1 MAVLTGTTSTFGVG
15 VAGGNRE
22 DLEDVIWDLFPD
34 ETYCLTSFD
43 RVDASATYHEWL
55 LDRLVAPAAN
65 IQIEGDD
72 PTFTSIVSASRVGNF
87 QQISSKK
94 FLVSRT
100 QERVAKAGRRTETAR
115 QLVKQMR
122 ELKNDMEFA
131 IVRNQSSS
139 VGGSATGRAT
149 ASIESWLATNAIRAT
164 TTASAATTGFS
175 GGVVLAPTDGT
186 TTGALPVGNLNLA
199 LQGAW
204 SAGGDPSSILVGP
217 TQKQVI
223 DTFTGI
229 ATRFVDVDKSSQAS
243 IINAANIYVS
253 SFGRHTVRMHRHV
266 RGSIVLCLDPDLWA
280 VSFID
285 RPFIEPLA
293 QTGDARKSMVLSEW
307 GLVCR
312 NEAGNGKVV
321 ACT

>member
-1 MAVLTGTTSTFGVG
+1 MAILTGTTLTYGVTST
-15 VAGGNRE
+15 GGNRE

-34 ETYCLTSFD
+34 ETYCLTNFD
-43 RVDASATYHEWL
+43 RVDATATYHEWL
-55 LDRLVAPAAN
+55 LDRLVAPGAN

-87 QQISSKK
+87 QQISAKK
-94 FLVSRT
+94 FVVSRT
-100 QERVAKAGRRTETAR
+100 QEKVAKAGRRTETAR
-115 QLVKQMR
+115 QTVKQMR

-131 IVRNQSSS
+131 IVRNQASST
-139 VGGSATGRAT
+139 GGSATGRST
-149 ASIESWLATNAIRAT
+149 ASIESWLATNPVRAT

-175 GGVVLAPTDGT
+175 GGVVAAPTDGS
-186 TTGALPVGNLNLA
+186 TTGPMTVASLNSA

-204 SAGGDPSSILVGP
+204 SAGGNPTTILVGP
-217 TQKQVI
+217 VQKQVI

-229 ATRFVDVDKSSQAS
+229 ATRFVDVDKANQAS

-266 RGSIVLCLDPDLWA
+266 RASIVLCLDPDLWA
-280 VSFID
+280 VSFVD
-285 RPFIEPLA
+285 RPFMSPLA
-293 QTGDARKSMVLSEW
+293 QTGDAKKSMLLSEW
-307 GLVCR
+307 GLVSR

-321 ACT
+321 AAT

>member
-1 MAVLTGTTSTFGVG
+1 MAVLTGTTSTYGVTT
-15 VAGGNRE
+15 AGGNRE

-34 ETYCLTSFD
+34 ETYCLTTFD
-43 RVDASATYHEWL
+43 KVDASATYHEWL

-65 IQIEGDD
+65 LQIEGDD

-115 QLVKQMR
+115 QMVKQMR

-131 IVRNQSSS
+131 IVRNQASST
-139 VGGSATGRAT
+139 GGAATGRAT
-149 ASIESWLATNAIRAT
+149 ASIESWLSTNPVRAT

-175 GGVVLAPTDGT
+175 GGVVAAPTDGT
-186 TTGALPVGNLNLA
+186 TFAAMTVASLNLA

-204 SAGGDPSSILVGP
+204 SAGGSPTQILVGP

-229 ATRFVDVDKSSQAS
+229 ATRFVDVDKSAQAS

-266 RGSIVLCLDPDLWA
+266 RSSIVLCLDPDLWA
-280 VSFID
+280 ISFID
-285 RPFIEPLA
+285 RPFMEPLA
-293 QTGDARKSMVLSEW
+293 QTGDAKKTMILSEW
-307 GLVCR
+307 GLVSR

-321 ACT
+321 AAL